1 MSSEVFTILIVDDER
16 NIRTGLAHALEC
28 ESYSIA
34 TAQDAEE
41 AWRLFRMAHHRLVL
55 TDLKMPGGASGIDLM
70 RRIKDERPE
79 TLIIVITAHGSVETA
94 VEAMRLGA
102 HDYLTKP
109 IDLGTLRLQVRNAFE
124 HYRLREENR
133 RLRARLAEAGEVPEM
148 IGQSAAIREVFAQ
161 IRQVA
166 DTDVTIL
173 IQGESGTGKELVAH
187 ALHNLSHRRDG
198 PFIAANVGALP
209 EGLIE
214 SELFGYEKGA
224 FTGAQRQ
231 RAGWFEMARGG
242 TLLLDEVGEILV
254 KTQIDLLR
262 VLEQREVRRLGGA
275 DLIPLDVRLVVATHQ
290 NIDGLVASG
299 RMREDLYYRLNVI
312 PIRVPPLR
320 ERRDDIPLLS
330 QHFLRW
336 AQQRHGRESKQ
347 VAGAAMRALC
357 DYSWPG
363 NVRQLKNCME
373 RLAVTAE
380 GPTIHLE
387 DLPTEMR
394 GARQKPVVATWPGDI
409 SGASDPAEPLPTLEA
424 AVAEAEKSTILAA
437 LERCNHHR
445 ERTAQMLGISVRT
458 LHYKMNRHSL
468 Q

>member
-1 MSSEVFTILIVDDER
+1 MSTEVFPILIVDDEP
-16 NIRTGLAHALEC
+16 NIRTGLAQALDND
-28 ESYSIA
+28 SYAIS
-34 TAQDAEE
+34 TAADADE
-41 AWRLFRMAHHRLVL
+41 ALRLFKAARHALVL
-55 TDLKMPGGASGIDLM
+55 TDLKMPGGLSGIDLI
-70 RRIKDERPE
+70 RAIKDERPD
-79 TLIIVITAHGSVETA
+79 TLIIVVTAHGTVETA

-124 HYRLREENR
+124 HHRLREENR
-133 RLRARLAEAGEVPEM
+133 RLRERLAVAGEVPEM
-148 IGQSAAIREVFAQ
+148 IGQSAAIREVFER

-173 IQGESGTGKELVAH
+173 IQGESGTGKELVAR

-198 PFIAANVGALP
+198 PFVAANFGALP

-231 RAGWFEMARGG
+231 KAGWFEMARGG
-242 TLLLDEVGEILV
+242 TLLLDEVGEMMT
-254 KTQIDLLR
+254 KTQVDLLR
-262 VLEQREVRRLGGA
+262 VLEQREVRRLGGGA
-275 DLIPLDVRLVVATHQ
+275 MIPLDVRLVVATHQ
-290 NIDGLVASG
+290 DIEGLVSSG
-299 RMREDLYYRLNVI
+299 KMREDLYYRLNVI
-312 PIRVPPLR
+312 PLRVPPLR
-320 ERRDDIPLLS
+320 ERRDDVPRLV
-330 QHFLRW
+330 QHFVRW
-336 AQQRHGRESKQ
+336 AQQRHGREMKV

-373 RLAVTAE
+373 RLVVTVE

-387 DLPTEMR
+387 DLPSEMHAHR
-394 GARQKPVVATWPGDI
+394 PELAAEASPGL
-409 SGASDPAEPLPTLEA
+409 APAAPEREVMTLET
-424 AVAEAEKSTILAA
+424 AVAEAEKATILAA
-437 LERCNHHR
+437 LERCDNHR
-445 ERTAQMLGISVRT
+445 ERTAQLLGVSVRT

>member
-1 MSSEVFTILIVDDER
+1 MSTEVFPILIVDDER
-16 NIRTGLAHALEC
+16 NIRTGLAQALEG
-28 ESYSIA
+28 ESYAIS
-34 TAQDAEE
+34 TAQDADE
-41 AWRLFRMAHHRLVL
+41 AWALFRRDHHLLVL
-55 TDLKMPGGASGIDLM
+55 TDLKMPGGRSGIDLI
-70 RRIKDERPE
+70 RSIKDERPE

-102 HDYLTKP
+102 HDYLAKP

-124 HYRLREENR
+124 HYRLRDENR
-133 RLRARLAEAGEVPEM
+133 RLRERLAVAGEIPEM
-148 IGQSAAIREVFAQ
+148 IGKSAAIREVFAR

-173 IQGESGTGKELVAH
+173 IQGESGTGKELVAR
-187 ALHNLSHRRDG
+187 AIHNLSPRRDG
-198 PFIAANVGALP
+198 PFVAANIGALP

-242 TLLLDEVGEILV
+242 TLLLDEVGEMMV
-254 KTQIDLLR
+254 KTQVDLLR
-262 VLEQREVRRLGGA
+262 VLEQREVRRLGGGA
-275 DLIPLDVRLVVATHQ
+275 LIPLDVRLVVATHQ
-290 NIDGLVASG
+290 DIEGLVISG
-299 RMREDLYYRLNVI
+299 KMREDLYYRLNVI
-312 PIRVPPLR
+312 PLRVPPLR
-320 ERRDDIPLLS
+320 ERRDDVPLLS
-330 QHFLRW
+330 QHFIRW
-336 AQQRHGRESKQ
+336 AQQRHGREPKQ

-373 RLAVTAE
+373 RLVVTVE
-380 GPTIHLE
+380 GDTIHLE
-387 DLPTEMR
+387 DLPQEMHA
-394 GARQKPVVATWPGDI
+394 ARPKPVVDSWPGNLL
-409 SGASDPAEPLPTLEA
+409 GAPSPEVVPLEA
-424 AVAEAEKSTILAA
+424 AIAEVEKSTILAA

-445 ERTAQMLGISVRT
+445 ERTAQLLGISVRT
-458 LHYKMNRHSL
+458 LHYKMNRYSL

>member
-1 MSSEVFTILIVDDER
+1 MSTEVFPILIVDDEP
-16 NIRTGLAHALEC
+16 NIRAGLAHALESD
-28 ESYSIA
+28 SYTIS
-34 TAQDAEE
+34 TAKDAEE
-41 AWRLFRMAHHRLVL
+41 AWKLFQCLHHSLVL
-55 TDLKMPGGASGIDLM
+55 TDLKMPGGGTGIDLI

-79 TLIIVITAHGSVETA
+79 TLIIVFTAHGTVETA

-102 HDYLTKP
+102 HDFLAKP
-109 IDLGTLRLQVRNAFE
+109 IDLGSLRLQVRNAFE

-133 RLRARLAEAGEVPEM
+133 RLRDRLAVAGEIPEM
-148 IGQSAAIREVFAQ
+148 IGQSVAMCELFSQ

-187 ALHNLSHRRDG
+187 AIHNLSQRRDG
-198 PFIAANVGALP
+198 PFIAANIGALP

-242 TLLLDEVGEILV
+242 TLLLDEVGEMMV
-254 KTQIDLLR
+254 KTQVDLLR
-262 VLEQREVRRLGGA
+262 VLETREVRRLGSGV
-275 DLIPLDVRLVVATHQ
+275 LISLDVRLVVATHQ
-290 NIDGLVASG
+290 DIDGLVASG
-299 RMREDLYYRLNVI
+299 KMREDLYYRLNVI
-312 PIRVPPLR
+312 PLRVPPLR
-320 ERRDDIPLLS
+320 ERRDDVPLLT

-336 AQQRHGRESKQ
+336 SEQRHGREPKL
-347 VAGAAMRALC
+347 VAPAAMRALC

-363 NVRQLKNCME
+363 NVRQLKNSME
-373 RLAVTAE
+373 RLVVTVE
-380 GPTIHLE
+380 SPTIHLE
-387 DLPTEMR
+387 DLPKEMQR
-394 GARQKPVVATWPGDI
+394 TRSSPVPEAWPVNILDSPEAAI
-409 SGASDPAEPLPTLEA
+409 PTLET
-424 AVAEAEKSTILAA
+424 AVSEVEKATILAA
-437 LERCNHHR
+437 LERCNNHR

-458 LHYKMNRHSL
+458 LHYKMNRYSL